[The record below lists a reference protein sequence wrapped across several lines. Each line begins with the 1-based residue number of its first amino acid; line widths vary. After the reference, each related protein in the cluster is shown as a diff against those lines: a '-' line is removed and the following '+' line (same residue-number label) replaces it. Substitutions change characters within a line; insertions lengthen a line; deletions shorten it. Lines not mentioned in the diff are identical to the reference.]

1 MGPPRAGVPGRDR
14 WAQRYEGG
22 DGRYAKRLAGAQDT
36 LGGRLVALECRNL
49 GYRVGRRRLVS
60 ELTLSVEAGE
70 VLAVVGPNGA
80 GKSTVVG
87 LLAGDHRPS
96 AGEVRLGGRDLRN
109 YRAPELARLRAVLP
123 QSSILSF
130 AFTAR
135 QVVEMGRAPWARD
148 RCADDERAVT
158 AAMAATE
165 VLALAARGYPSLS
178 GGEAARVCL
187 ARVLAQA
194 TPLLLLDEP
203 TASLD
208 LRHQELA
215 MALARRLA
223 GQGTAVVAV
232 LHDLNLAAAHADR
245 VAVMA
250 QGRVAAVGPPAEALT
265 PELLSAVY
273 GHPVAVVAHP
283 RRSCPLVLVGAKDA
297 DGDG

>member
-1 MGPPRAGVPGRDR
+1 MSAV
-14 WAQRYEGG
+14 
-22 DGRYAKRLAGAQDT
+22 
-36 LGGRLVALECRNL
+36 LECRTL
-49 GYRVGRRRLVS
+49 GYRVGRRWLVS

-70 VLAVVGPNGA
+70 VVAVVGPNGA
-80 GKSTVVG
+80 GKSTVVA
-87 LLAGDHRPS
+87 LLAGDLRPS
-96 AGEVRLGGRDLRN
+96 AGEVRLAGRDLRT

-135 QVVEMGRAPWARD
+135 QVVEMGRAPWARNPG
-148 RCADDERAVT
+148 ADDEQAVT

-165 VLALAARGYPSLS
+165 VLPLAARSYPSLS

-223 GQGTAVVAV
+223 ARGTAVVAV

-245 VAVMA
+245 VAVLA
-250 QGRVAAVGPPAEALT
+250 EGRLAAMGPPAEALT
-265 PELLSAVY
+265 PELLTTVY
-273 GHPVAVVAHP
+273 GHPVGVVTHP
-283 RRSCPLVLVGAKDA
+283 RRACPLVLTGAHDTDT
-297 DGDG
+297 DG